1 LTDLLVRQTD
11 GRTELPSLI
20 GYVL

>member
-1 LTDLLVRQTD
+1 VRQTD